1 MEVLWNV
8 RMEGRYRMSLKQWV
22 RQARGVQASDLH
34 LEAGMPL
41 MVRVRGQLQPIGGA
55 IGGAALLEAARGL
68 LGEAWPLFLQQR
80 SYDLA
85 QTIGGVRCRVNV
97 LQSVRGVGFAIRLM
111 SAQQPT
117 VESLNLHPVLR
128 EIAALPHGLVLVSG
142 PTGSGKSST
151 LAAMVQEINV
161 HRACHIVT
169 IEHPIEFFLS
179 PVRSLIRQR
188 EVGRDT
194 PSVERALID
203 AMREDPDVLM
213 VGEMRDPETMR
224 QTLNAAE
231 TGHLVF
237 ATVHSSSCA
246 EALQRLVSAFSP
258 EIQAGVRTQLA
269 DCLQAVVCQRL
280 LYREDLD
287 LRVPECE
294 IIRGSSAV
302 RNLVREGQFFKL
314 LSVMETGA
322 REGMWS
328 FERYRAWLSQRT
340 QWSWPQAQDEASL
353 SVDDE
358 IGAYALP
365 SLSFSDGAGPAK
377 PLGNLHHTEANATS
391 PAPPATKTP
400 YMGGG
405 RVSRISHSPPS
416 PHKSTDEEDEVI
428 EIQALDDDL
437 NSLIK
442 ALEKR

>member
-1 MEVLWNV
+1 
-8 RMEGRYRMSLKQWV
+8 MSLKQWV
-22 RQARGVQASDLH
+22 RQARLHQASDLH

-41 MVRVRGQLQPIGGA
+41 VVRVRGQLQQIGGA
-55 IGGAALLEAARGL
+55 IGGPALLEAARGL

-85 QTIGGVRCRVNV
+85 QTIAGVRCRINV
-97 LQSVRGVGFAIRLM
+97 LQSARGVGFAIRLM

-117 VESLNLHPVLR
+117 IDSLNLHPVLR
-128 EIAALPHGLVLVSG
+128 EIAALPHGLVLVAG

-151 LAAMVQEINV
+151 LAAMVQEINM

-179 PVRSLIRQR
+179 PVRSLVRQR

-213 VGEMRDPETMR
+213 VGEMREAETMR

-269 DCLQAVVCQRL
+269 DCLQAVICQRL

-322 REGMWS
+322 RDGMWS
-328 FERYRAWLSQRT
+328 FERYRAWLAQRS

-353 SVDDE
+353 SSVEDDL
-358 IGAYALP
+358 GAHLLP
-365 SLSFSDGAGPAK
+365 
-377 PLGNLHHTEANATS
+377 PLRMSSEGGSHSHGHNQELGVSASSA
-391 PAPPATKTP
+391 APSGSKTP
-400 YMGGG
+400 ITAAREG
-405 RVSRISHSPPS
+405 RFAQGVPTS
-416 PHKSTDEEDEVI
+416 HKSAEDDDDVI